1 MAKGLRSVF
10 SVGLIVLYLGMLGLH
25 ECNQPSVPGVYIFG
39 DSTVDVG
46 TNHYLPVSECRS
58 RADFRYNGIDFPH
71 SIPTGRFSNGFN
83 IVDFIAIFL
92 GFKMSPPPFLSLLDK
107 NKQLPK
113 RMTRLL
119 STGVNFASGG
129 SGLLDETGR
138 QWGKVIPFGE
148 QVEQFA
154 TVRNK
159 ISELL
164 GEEAAAANIS
174 KSLFLISVGSNDI
187 LEHFAYNSQSGQDY
201 ITTLMSTYESRLR
214 NLFDI
219 GAKKFGIISVAPIG
233 CIPLM
238 RNFTQT
244 GVCFEPMNEHA
255 QLFYE
260 ALHDM
265 LLKLS
270 SDCKGMMYALANAY
284 NMTEP
289 ILKTP
294 RKFGFNE
301 VRKACCGKG
310 NFNAEK
316 PCTPMAHVC
325 KNRTDHLFWDQY
337 HPTQAASYLAALAV
351 YYGDH
356 DLVVP
361 MTFGQLALLP

>member
-10 SVGLIVLYLGMLGLH
+10 SVWLIVLYLGMLGLH
-25 ECNQPSVPGVYIFG
+25 ECYQPRVPGVYIFG

-46 TNHYLPVSECRS
+46 TNHYLTESECRS
-58 RADFRYNGIDFPH
+58 RADFLYNGIDFPH

-83 IVDFIAIFL
+83 IVDYIAIFL

-113 RMTRLL
+113 RMIRLL
-119 STGVNFASGG
+119 SRGVNFASGG
-129 SGLLDETGR
+129 SGILDDTGK

-154 TVRNK
+154 IVRNK

-164 GEEAAAANIS
+164 GEEGAAANIS
-174 KSLFLISVGSNDI
+174 ESLFLISVGSNDI
-187 LEHFAYNSQSGQDY
+187 LEHFAYNQSGQAY

-233 CIPLM
+233 CIPLIHSV
-238 RNFTQT
+238 TQT
-244 GVCFEPMNEHA
+244 RDCFGPMNEHA
-255 QLFYE
+255 QLFYK

-270 SDCKGMMYALANAY
+270 SECKGMMYALADAY
-284 NMTEP
+284 NMTTP
-289 ILKTP
+289 ILENP
-294 RKFGFNE
+294 QKFGFNE
-301 VRKACCGKG
+301 VTKACCGKG
-310 NFNAEK
+310 NFNAEE
-316 PCTPMAHVC
+316 PCTPNAKVC
-325 KNRTDHLFWDQY
+325 KYHNEYLFWDQY

-351 YYGDH
+351 FGNH
-356 DLVVP
+356 EFVVP
-361 MTFGQLALLP
+361 ITFGQLVSP